1 VSEPSRRR
9 LGREG
14 SIEALVAAARALFA
28 EHGPDA
34 VSLRDVARR
43 AGVSHGLIHHYIGS
57 RDDLLSL
64 VFAGSTE
71 HARADL
77 LGAGDP
83 LDAIRRLRSLGG
95 DDDEYARLLAWS
107 LLERRDPAEFH
118 GRSQALD
125 AVMATDPHGSRQ
137 LRVAV
142 AAAIVQTLGWKLF
155 GSYAL
160 TAAGLSE
167 SDRAELRELIEQQ
180 ADALLGEASAGDEV
194 SA

>member
-1 VSEPSRRR
+1 MTEPRRR

-14 SIEALVAAARALFA
+14 SIDALVAAARELFA

-57 RDDLLSL
+57 RDDLLAL
-64 VFAGSTE
+64 VFARSTD

-77 LGAGDP
+77 QDAADP
-83 LDAIRRLRSLGG
+83 LEAVRRLRELGG

-118 GRSQALD
+118 GRSRALD
-125 AVMATDPHGSRQ
+125 AVMATAPDGTRA
-137 LRVAV
+137 LRLAV
-142 AAAIVQTLGWKLF
+142 GAAMVQALGWKLF

-160 TAAGLSE
+160 TAAGLDPADGDDLRRLLE
-167 SDRAELRELIEQQ
+167 QETDRLVQ
-180 ADALLGEASAGDEV
+180 AATDQEV
-194 SA
+194 VA